1 MNGKVVETGF
11 REENGCYQ
19 QRFYPTMPS
28 AEDIELS
35 KLNAEKNK
43 TRSAICACC
52 EINFAIPTTIKHIM
66 DTGIC
71 PLCSIVL
78 EGKMAYIDLDGKRKI
93 AKSRCITRP
102 PTIEEI
108 KKTWKGGALT
118 SIESSIVMRAIRE
131 KT

>member
-1 MNGKVVETGF
+1 MNGKIVETGF
-11 REENGCYQ
+11 RQENGCYQ
-19 QRFYPTMPS
+19 QQFYPITPS
-28 AEDIELS
+28 AEDI
-35 KLNAEKNK
+35 AEAQS
-43 TRSAICACC
+43 RLICACC
-52 EINFAIPTTIKHIM
+52 NIDYWIPSTQVVVKK
-66 DTGIC
+66 TGIC
-71 PLCSIVL
+71 PGCGLVL

-118 SIESSIVMRAIRE
+118 SIESSIVMKAIKE